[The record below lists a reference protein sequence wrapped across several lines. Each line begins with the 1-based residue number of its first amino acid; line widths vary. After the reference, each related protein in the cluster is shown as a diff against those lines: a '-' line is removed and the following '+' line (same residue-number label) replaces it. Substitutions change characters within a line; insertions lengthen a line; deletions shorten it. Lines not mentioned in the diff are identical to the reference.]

1 VFITVGASPLLDPL
15 HDVDQMLLLLRSAGR
30 APEEVVLELTEREAV
45 RDLDRLREVVAT
57 YRAEGFRFALDDV
70 GEGYSTF
77 DALAT
82 VIPEFIKVAGK
93 LTRQARARGP
103 RAAIEA
109 LVTFAA
115 STGAQV
121 IAEGLESEDQVLAVR
136 RLGVTLG
143 QGFVL
148 ARPAEPRRWR
158 EAEAAAAA
166 TAGGTAA

>member
-1 VFITVGASPLLDPL
+1 
-15 HDVDQMLLLLRSAGR
+15 
-30 APEEVVLELTEREAV
+30 
-45 RDLDRLREVVAT
+45 VVAT
-57 YRAEGFRFALDDV
+57 YREEGFRFALDDV

-93 LTRQARARGP
+93 LTWRSTERGP

-121 IAEGLESEDQVLAVR
+121 IAEGLETEEQLETVR
-136 RLGVTLG
+136 RLGVGLG
-143 QGFVL
+143 QGFVIG
-148 ARPAEPRRWR
+148 RPAEASRWLQP
-158 EAEAAAAA
+158 EPLAAAS
-166 TAGGTAA
+166 AG